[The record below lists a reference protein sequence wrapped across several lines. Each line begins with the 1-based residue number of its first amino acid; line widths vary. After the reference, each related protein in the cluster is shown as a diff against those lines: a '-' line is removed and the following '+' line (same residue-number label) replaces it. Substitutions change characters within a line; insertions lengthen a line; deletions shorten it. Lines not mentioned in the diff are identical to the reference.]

1 MDKFVRTAHFSFS
14 HGQIFKSLV
23 QGVPKNM
30 GIQRRIRYS
39 LCYELAVIPNFI
51 SHNSIMSA
59 RVYFMRRVNDCKDVS
74 KCLRKMNS
82 EDGQVYSVCILL
94 LYAVKT

>member
-39 LCYELAVIPNFI
+39 LCYELAVIPNFN

-59 RVYFMRRVNDCKDVS
+59 RVYFMRRVKDCKNVS
-74 KCLRKMNS
+74 IMS
-82 EDGQVYSVCILL
+82 PQDEQ
-94 LYAVKT
+94 